1 MTAEPRIAEAALFPR
16 DRCVGVAA
24 ELSAWTSV
32 QAILSAARHLEGRS
46 LPTDQIDGRLIMP
59 MQHGELFEAVFLRA
73 VSWLSAG
80 YSPPRAKIALARSL
94 DPRITDETANRL
106 VGARFSPNIKAA
118 PLSAFDRS
126 APPPPAGPNAFLVDD
141 EPFVIEMLQAPLQCL
156 MGILTFSY
164 ESAEQAYKVRR
175 EAEERTGTAPTIYHR
190 PFADSRLYAT
200 LEALC
205 YYAFGLSIGP
215 YVTPQGLGELDVS
228 YRAVN
233 VRSRP
238 PVHPLLTSTSRTAM
252 QDMLNGLRKAR
263 TAAPQQRP
271 LVRGPLV
278 GGGRLFAAT
287 GCR

>member
-1 MTAEPRIAEAALFPR
+1 MTAEPLNEEAALFPR

-32 QAILSAARHLEGRS
+32 QAIMSAARHLEGRS
-46 LPTDQIDGRLIMP
+46 LPIDQIDGRLIMP
-59 MQHGELFEAVFLRA
+59 MQNGELFEAVFLCA
-73 VSWLSAG
+73 ISWLSAG
-80 YSPPRAKIALARSL
+80 YSPPPAKIALARSL
-94 DPRITDETANRL
+94 DLSITDETANRL
-106 VGARFSPNIKAA
+106 AAARFSPSIKAA
-118 PLSAFDRS
+118 PLAAFDSS
-126 APPPPAGPNAFLVDD
+126 APPPPTGPNAFLVDD

-156 MGILTFSY
+156 MDVLTFSY
-164 ESAEQAYKVRR
+164 ESAERAHKARR
-175 EAEERTGTAPTIYHR
+175 EAEEKTGGAPTIYHR

-215 YVTPQGLGELDVS
+215 YVTPHGVSELDVS

-252 QDMLNGLRKAR
+252 EDMLHGLR
-263 TAAPQQRP
+263 
-271 LVRGPLV
+271 
-278 GGGRLFAAT
+278 
-287 GCR
+287 